1 MKPLIAVL
9 GLVLAGVVTLGPVSH
24 EPHPLSGPP
33 GAPKPP
39 CCKVVS
45 HDAGT
50 GRLSAPRA
58 R

>member
-1 MKPLIAVL
+1 MRTLIAIL
-9 GLVLAGVVTLGPVSH
+9 GLVLAGVVTLGP
-24 EPHPLSGPP
+24 PTRPRPLDGPP

-45 HDAGT
+45 GDTGP